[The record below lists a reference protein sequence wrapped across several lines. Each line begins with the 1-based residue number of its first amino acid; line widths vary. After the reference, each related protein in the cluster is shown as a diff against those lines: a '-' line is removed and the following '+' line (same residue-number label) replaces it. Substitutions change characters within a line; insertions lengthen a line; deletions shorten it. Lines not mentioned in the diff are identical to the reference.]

1 MIQFT
6 NEFLLIFVFGLLK
19 EILFYLVEV
28 TKTPRTQNLI
38 ESFKLSRYLI
48 FSYMEFFYMNILPVI
63 AFFFQ
68 NLFSHSMPLNR
79 STYSRTQTKSPK
91 RAFIQIEMQSPRKVC
106 HITSEYPISHI
117 RLFLLYRQPFLFPH
131 GI

>member
-63 AFFFQ
+63 AFFFSKPLLSFYALESIH
-68 NLFSHSMPLNR
+68 LFKN
-79 STYSRTQTKSPK
+79 TD
-91 RAFIQIEMQSPRKVC
+91 E
-106 HITSEYPISHI
+106 ITEKGFYPN
-117 RLFLLYRQPFLFPH
+117 
-131 GI
+131 